1 MINNPIDRRHF
12 ITSLGVTAG
21 LRLMWPCEAQAQQRA
36 MPLVGF
42 LSGRAPA
49 ESASV
54 VAAFRK
60 GLAESGSVE
69 GKSVAIEFSWAEG
82 RYDRLPALA
91 ADLIAR
97 GVVAIAAVG
106 GSVSGLAAKSVTS
119 TIPIV
124 FSSGGDA
131 VKLGLVPSLNRP
143 GGNVTGV
150 NLVFGALG
158 AKRLELL
165 RALVPSAANIAMLVN
180 PNYPSAPT
188 EVEDVQQAARKLGMQ
203 LGIFNARTEGEIEPA
218 LTAAAHAATA
228 LLVADD
234 PYLESLR
241 EKVVALATQHGLP
254 AIYIARDFTEAGG
267 LMSYG
272 PSIADAYRLV
282 GVYVGRILKGEK
294 PSELPVL
301 QPTKFELVINLK
313 TAKAL
318 KLDIPPTLL
327 ALADEVME

>member
-1 MINNPIDRRHF
+1 M
-12 ITSLGVTAG
+12 
-21 LRLMWPCEAQAQQRA
+21 
-36 MPLVGF
+36 
-42 LSGRAPA
+42 
-49 ESASV
+49 
-54 VAAFRK
+54 
-60 GLAESGSVE
+60 
-69 GKSVAIEFSWAEG
+69 
-82 RYDRLPALA
+82 
-91 ADLIAR
+91 
-97 GVVAIAAVG
+97 
-106 GSVSGLAAKSVTS
+106 
-119 TIPIV
+119 
-124 FSSGGDA
+124 
-131 VKLGLVPSLNRP
+131 
-143 GGNVTGV
+143 TGV

-218 LTAAAHAATA
+218 LAAAAHDAAA

-241 EKVVALATQHGLP
+241 EKLVALATQHALP

-272 PSIADAYRLV
+272 PSITDAYRLV

-294 PSELPVL
+294 PFDLPVL
-301 QPTKFELVINLK
+301 AADQVRARHQPENREGAETGY
-313 TAKAL
+313 A
-318 KLDIPPTLL
+318 
-327 ALADEVME
+327 ADAARARRRGDRMTRS